1 MKNTIKSLLNL
12 FCRLLVIPLALPCK
26 LEEILISKDSETIF
40 HLCSQFMAL
49 IPGLP
54 GVFLRRAFYSLTLEK
69 CSTHCHIGFGT
80 LFSHRN
86 AVVEEHVYI
95 GNYSMV
101 GAAHLGSHCLIGS
114 RVSILSGKALHV
126 LDENGMWSS
135 FSPERMVRVTLAP
148 NVWIGEGAIVMAD
161 IGTGSMVG
169 AGAVVTSNVRSHVI
183 VAGNPARFIRNLQED
198 NSVNAS

>member
-26 LEEILISKDSETIF
+26 LEEILISKNAETIF

-54 GVFLRRAFYSLTLEK
+54 GVFLRRAYYSLTLEK
-69 CSTHCHIGFGT
+69 CSNHCHIGFGS

-86 AVVEEHVYI
+86 AIVEEHVYI

>member
-26 LEEILISKDSETIF
+26 LEEILISKNAETIF

-86 AVVEEHVYI
+86 AIVEEHVYI

-135 FSPERMVRVTLAP
+135 FSPERMVRVKIAP